1 MVHCRGG
8 RVSTEGPEGRGRAWG
23 RPLGSALLGQTPPG
37 AHAARSPRC
46 PGDGC
51 PPVTPGFESLGPSCA
66 FPRLLSQVVLA
77 GPPLGLPASPPCPS
91 VSCSPHASH
100 RQTAR
105 SSLHLPTTGEC
116 GPAGAWGG
124 RVGAGSAASAC
135 PGGGQCHLCPSW
147 SRWPGQCGA
156 AVARASRRRD
166 RGFAR
171 GERPAGPGTRGVRKA
186 WRVCVGTRSPQGERG
201 AGAPCGEARGRRW
214 RWLLVGHPALSGQ
227 GRGPSEET
235 GRGHASGAWPRGCW
249 EPQKRLSRA
258 GAWLVWF
265 SLKLRRRPG
274 GLGCRGGRWA
284 VPLFGE
290 GPQGARE

>member
-1 MVHCRGG
+1 MPPGHLAVRGTGVLPSLLGSSLWDLRALFLVFCHKSSWPGPPWGSPRPLLVPLCPVVPTLPTGRQRGAVCISRQRESAARPWPGRCVGRARGG
-8 RVSTEGPEGRGRAWG
+8 RQRSLRVPRGR
-23 RPLGSALLGQTPPG
+23 SV
-37 AHAARSPRC
+37 
-46 PGDGC
+46 
-51 PPVTPGFESLGPSCA
+51 PPVSF
-66 FPRLLSQVVLA
+66 VVT
-77 GPPLGLPASPPCPS
+77 
-91 VSCSPHASH
+91 V
-100 RQTAR
+100 
-105 SSLHLPTTGEC
+105 
-116 GPAGAWGG
+116 AGA
-124 RVGAGSAASAC
+124 A
-135 PGGGQCHLCPSW
+135 
-147 SRWPGQCGA
+147 
-156 AVARASRRRD
+156 RRD

-201 AGAPCGEARGRRW
+201 AGAPCGEAQGRRW

-284 VPLFGE
+284 APLFGE

>member
-1 MVHCRGG
+1 MQVPRVTHVRVSRDSRARAFVRTPISFSFIITLFSVCFYFRPLNKNSKVRCLKLFFRLLFSVKAGLLVCVLVLCRGG

-23 RPLGSALLGQTPPG
+23 RPLGSAVLGQTPPG

-46 PGDGC
+46 PGDRC

-105 SSLHLPTTGEC
+105 SILHLPTTGEC

-135 PGGGQCHLCPSW
+135 PRGGQCHLCPSW
-147 SRWPGQCGA
+147 SRWPGQ
-156 AVARASRRRD
+156 
-166 RGFAR
+166 RGVTGGSHVVNGRPVLAR
-171 GERPAGPGTRGVRKA
+171 GA
-186 WRVCVGTRSPQGERG
+186 
-201 AGAPCGEARGRRW
+201 
-214 RWLLVGHPALSGQ
+214 
-227 GRGPSEET
+227 
-235 GRGHASGAWPRGCW
+235 
-249 EPQKRLSRA
+249 
-258 GAWLVWF
+258 
-265 SLKLRRRPG
+265 
-274 GLGCRGGRWA
+274 
-284 VPLFGE
+284 
-290 GPQGARE
+290 